1 MARTRHWLE
10 RAIAEREVVARAI
23 VLEGIHVGNVVL
35 DQLDR
40 CARSA
45 RLSIYIGEASAR
57 GRGVGQWAVRE
68 AVRLAFDALGLERV
82 WLTVRHDNA
91 AARRAYEHAGF
102 AAEPAAAWAS
112 DDEQGASLQMSR
124 RAR

>member
-1 MARTRHWLE
+1 
-10 RAIAEREVVARAI
+10 
-23 VLEGIHVGNVVL
+23 VGNVVL